1 MVQNMN
7 TLSGYNA
14 TLQLDH
20 PSLRHCRF
28 VLKGDW
34 TLHSTLPS
42 EQSLQTVLDTS
53 SKAEKISFNT
63 EHLQSWDT
71 RLLIFL
77 QKISFIAK
85 HHSIELSLEGLPSGV
100 LDLLK
105 LSQTVGERQDAKRDN
120 TRSPILQRLGIWC
133 IGVLNSCQQAFA
145 FVGEFVISLYRWL
158 RGTSQ
163 FQAIEFWT
171 HLQDCGPRALGIVA
185 LISVLVGLIL
195 AFVGAIQLR
204 MFGAEIYIAN
214 LVGLGMFREMGA
226 MMTAVIMAGRTG
238 ATYAAQLG
246 AMQANGEIDALKTM
260 GISPM
265 GYLVLPRTLALVLV
279 IPLLCIYSDLLGIFG
294 GFIVGVFMLDLMPVE
309 YFNQTIHAMDINH
322 FFVGIFKAFIFGF
335 LIAFAGCFRGLN
347 SGTSASAVGSAT
359 TSAVVTAIVL
369 IVIAD
374 AILTIVYNALQI

>member
-1 MVQNMN
+1 MLKASLQVAQPSS
-7 TLSGYNA
+7 LHSCFILEGY
-14 TLQLDH
+14 
-20 PSLRHCRF
+20 
-28 VLKGDW
+28 W
-34 TLHSTLPS
+34 TL
-42 EQSLQTVLDTS
+42 E
-53 SKAEKISFNT
+53 SKFPAEKMLLTALEATTQVNKISFNT
-63 EHLQSWDT
+63 ENLHQWDT

-77 QKISFIAK
+77 QKIITVAK
-85 HHSIELSLEGLPSGV
+85 QHSIELSFEGLPSGV
-100 LDLLK
+100 TDLLSI
-105 LSQTVGERQDAKRDN
+105 SQTVDERQDAKRNADPVPALQAVGQWFI
-120 TRSPILQRLGIWC
+120 SILNRCRLAIT
-133 IGVLNSCQQAFA
+133 
-145 FVGEFVISLYRWL
+145 FVGEFVLSLVDWL
-158 RGTSQ
+158 LGRSQ
-163 FQAIEFWT
+163 FRAIEFWT
-171 HLQDCGPRALGIVA
+171 HLLDCGPNALGIVA

-195 AFVGAIQLR
+195 AFVGAIQLQ

-279 IPLLCIYSDLLGIFG
+279 IPLLCVYSDILGIFG
-294 GFIVGVFMLDLMPVE
+294 GFLVGIFMLDLMPVE
-309 YFNQTIHAMDINH
+309 YLNQTIGALSLNH
-322 FFVGIFKAFIFGF
+322 FFVGVFKAFVFGF

-347 SGTSASAVGSAT
+347 AGSSASAVGSAT

-369 IVIAD
+369 IVVAD

>member
-1 MVQNMN
+1 MLEASL
-7 TLSGYNA
+7 TLVHPSSRECRIVLEGNW
-14 TLQLDH
+14 TLQ
-20 PSLRHCRF
+20 
-28 VLKGDW
+28 
-34 TLHSTLPS
+34 STLPP
-42 EQSLQTVLDTS
+42 EHRLEAAIEAC
-53 SKAEKISFNT
+53 SKASRISFNT
-63 EHLQSWDT
+63 DNMHQWDT

-77 QKISFIAK
+77 QKVINTAQTHAVEID
-85 HHSIELSLEGLPSGV
+85 LEMLPSGV
-100 LDLLK
+100 RGLLA
-105 LSQTVGERQDAKRDN
+105 LSQTVDEREDARRN
-120 TRSPILQRLGIWC
+120 NGQQSLLQGIGHWAIAILG
-133 IGVLNSCQQAFA
+133 SCREAFT
-145 FVGEFVISLYRWL
+145 FVGEFVLCLLRWL
-158 RGTSQ
+158 RGQAQ
-163 FQAIEFWT
+163 FSATEFWV

-226 MMTAVIMAGRTG
+226 MMTGVIMAGRTG

-260 GISPM
+260 SIPPM
-265 GYLVLPRTLALVLV
+265 GYLVLPRTLALILV
-279 IPLLCIYSDLLGIFG
+279 MPLLCVYSDLIGVFG
-294 GFIVGVFMLDLMPVE
+294 GFLVGVFMLDLMPVE
-309 YFNQTIHAMDINH
+309 YLNQTIGALNLTH
-322 FFVGIFKAFIFGF
+322 FFVGVFKAFVFGF

-374 AILTIVYNALQI
+374 AVLTIVYNALQI